1 MNSHAKSI
9 SSSYN
14 NNNNGNNTCVVHQVI
29 VFFLEAIGLFCS
41 ARGTQITNSSRDAR
55 ACRSARV
62 CVCVCV
68 CRRTKAGG
76 ASFRFLDQYIS
87 RPRHTLTHTQRLNRI
102 SKFMEMLNLK
112 LKTMLFKYVKCYE
125 YE

>member
-68 CRRTKAGG
+68 QENKSRR
-76 ASFRFLDQYIS
+76 SFIQIPWS
-87 RPRHTLTHTQRLNRI
+87 VHQSPTTHTHTHTATEQNQ
-102 SKFMEMLNLK
+102 
-112 LKTMLFKYVKCYE
+112 
-125 YE
+125 

>member
-68 CRRTKAGG
+68 CAGEQKQEELY
-76 ASFRFLDQYIS
+76 SDSLIS
-87 RPRHTLTHTQRLNRI
+87 TSVAHDTHSHTHSDWTESVNSWKCWTLN
-102 SKFMEMLNLK
+102 
-112 LKTMLFKYVKCYE
+112 
-125 YE
+125 